1 MTVKIKICGITC
13 REDAQKARECGA
25 DYIGIIVN
33 IAGSRRS
40 VSTQQAIEI
49 SSGIPSTVL
58 LMEGQLPSIAT
69 ALRHIKPHAV
79 QLIGQFPP
87 GDIPRFK
94 GMTDVKIWKTVHVP
108 RRGHDASQ
116 ELEHQ
121 IAELQ
126 QHGIDALVLD
136 TLVPGHK
143 GGTGQTCDWHSA
155 ASIVQSVEV
164 PVFLAGGL
172 TPENVTQALSVVK
185 PFGVDVSSGVESSPG
200 CKDHEKISRFIRL
213 VAAAQ
218 KPIPSTTV
226 PS

>member
-33 IAGSRRS
+33 IAGSCRS
-40 VSTQQAIEI
+40 VSTQQAVEI
-49 SSGIPSTVL
+49 GSGIPATVL
-58 LMEGQLPSIAT
+58 LMEGQLKSIET
-69 ALRHIKPHAV
+69 TLRSIKPYAV
-79 QLIGQFPP
+79 QLIGQFPAR
-87 GDIPRFK
+87 DIHRLK
-94 GMTDVKIWKTVHVP
+94 GLMDVKIWKTVHVP
-108 RRGHDASQ
+108 RLGHDASQ
-116 ELEHQ
+116 ELKHQ
-121 IAELQ
+121 IAELK

-155 ASIVQSVEV
+155 ARIVQSVEL

-185 PFGVDVSSGVESSPG
+185 PFGVDVSSGVECSPG
-200 CKDHEKISRFIRL
+200 CKDHEKISRFIYR
-213 VAAAQ
+213 VAVAQ
-218 KPIPSTTV
+218 KSCPQK
-226 PS
+226 

>member
-40 VSTQQAIEI
+40 VSTQQAVEI

-58 LMEGQLPSIAT
+58 LMEGQLTSIET

-87 GDIPRFK
+87 GDIRRLK
-94 GMTDVKIWKTVHVP
+94 GVMDVKIWKTVHVP
-108 RRGHDASQ
+108 RRGNDASQ

-126 QHGIDALVLD
+126 QAGIDALVLD

-155 ASIVQSVEV
+155 ATIVQTVEL

-172 TPENVTQALSVVK
+172 TPENVRRALSVVK
-185 PFGVDVSSGVESSPG
+185 PFGIDVSSGVESSPG
-200 CKDHEKISRFIRL
+200 CKDHEKISRFIRQ
-213 VAAAQ
+213 VAVAQ

>member
-1 MTVKIKICGITC
+1 MTVRIKICGITC

-40 VSTQQAIEI
+40 VSTQQAVEI

-58 LMEGQLPSIAT
+58 LMEGQLRSIES
-69 ALRHIKPHAV
+69 ALLHIKPHAV
-79 QLIGQFPP
+79 QLIGQFPY
-87 GDIPRFK
+87 GDIHKLK
-94 GMTDVKIWKTVHVP
+94 GVADVKIWKTIHVP
-108 RRGHDASQ
+108 RRGHDSSH

-121 IAELQ
+121 VADLQ
-126 QHGIDALVLD
+126 HHGIDALVLD

-155 ASIVQSVEV
+155 ARIVQSVEL

-172 TPENVTQALSVVK
+172 TPENVTEALSVVK
-185 PFGVDVSSGVESSPG
+185 PFGVDISSGVESSPG
-200 CKDHEKISRFIRL
+200 CKDYEKISRFIYQ
-213 VAAAQ
+213 VTAAQ
-218 KPIPSTTV
+218 KHIPSKTV

>member
-1 MTVKIKICGITC
+1 M
-13 REDAQKARECGA
+13 E
-25 DYIGIIVN
+25 N
-33 IAGSRRS
+33 RS
-40 VSTQQAIEI
+40 CSPQ
-49 SSGIPSTVL
+49 
-58 LMEGQLPSIAT
+58 
-69 ALRHIKPHAV
+69 
-79 QLIGQFPP
+79 
-87 GDIPRFK
+87 
-94 GMTDVKIWKTVHVP
+94 
-108 RRGHDASQ
+108 GHDASQ

>member
-13 REDAQKARECGA
+13 REDAQTAREYGA

-40 VSTQQAIEI
+40 VSTLQAVEI
-49 SSGIPSTVL
+49 VSVIPLSVL
-58 LMEGQLPSIAT
+58 LMEGQLTTIET

-79 QLIGQFPP
+79 QLIGQFTPR
-87 GDIPRFK
+87 DIQRLK
-94 GMTDVKIWKTVHVP
+94 GATDVKIWKTVHVP
-108 RRGHDASQ
+108 RRGHDATQ

-121 IAELQ
+121 IDELQ
-126 QHGIDALVLD
+126 QAGIDAIVLD

-155 ASIVQSVEV
+155 AAIVQTVEL

-172 TPENVTQALSVVK
+172 TPENITQALSVVN

-200 CKDHEKISRFIRL
+200 CKDHEKILRFIRQ
-213 VAAAQ
+213 VTVAQ
-218 KPIPSTTV
+218 KTISPTTV
-226 PS
+226 SS

>member
-13 REDAQKARECGA
+13 REDAQKALECRA

-33 IAGSRRS
+33 IAGSSRS
-40 VSTQQAIEI
+40 VSTQQAVRI

-58 LMEGQLPSIAT
+58 LMEGQFTPIET

-79 QLIGQFPP
+79 QLIGHFPS
-87 GDIPRFK
+87 GDIRRLK
-94 GMTDVKIWKTVHVP
+94 GMMDVKVWKTVHVP
-108 RRGHDASQ
+108 RRGNDASQ

-126 QHGIDALVLD
+126 QAGIDALVLD

-155 ASIVQSVEV
+155 AAIVQSVEL

-172 TPENVTQALSVVK
+172 TPENVSQALSAVK
-185 PFGVDVSSGVESSPG
+185 PFGIDVSSGVESSPG
-200 CKDHEKISRFIRL
+200 CKDHEKILQFIRK
-213 VAAAQ
+213 VTEAQ

>member
-25 DYIGIIVN
+25 DYVGIIVN

-40 VSTQQAIEI
+40 VSTQKAIEI
-49 SSGIPSTVL
+49 GSGIHATVL
-58 LMEGQLPSIAT
+58 LMEGQFAAIET

-79 QLIGQFPP
+79 QLIGRFPP
-87 GDIPRFK
+87 GNIRRLK
-94 GMTDVKIWKTVHVP
+94 GVTDVQIWKTVHVP
-108 RRGHDASQ
+108 RRGHNSIH

-126 QHGIDALVLD
+126 QDGIDAIVLD
-136 TLVPGHK
+136 TMVPGLK
-143 GGTGQTCDWHSA
+143 GGTGETCDWGIA
-155 ASIVQSVEV
+155 ASIVQTVAL

-172 TPENVTQALSVVK
+172 TPENVTQALSAVK

-200 CKDHEKISRFIRL
+200 CKDHEKILRFIRR

-218 KPIPSTTV
+218 KTIPSTTV

>member
-1 MTVKIKICGITC
+1 MTVQIKICGITC

-40 VSTQQAIEI
+40 VAIQQAVEI

-58 LMEGQLPSIAT
+58 LMEGQISSIET
-69 ALRHIKPHAV
+69 ALRHIRPYAV

-87 GDIPRFK
+87 GDIRSLK
-94 GMTDVKIWKTVHVP
+94 CVTDVKIWKTVHVP
-108 RRGHDASQ
+108 RSGHDASH

-126 QHGIDALVLD
+126 QAGIDAIVLD

-155 ASIVQSVEV
+155 ARIVQSVEL

-172 TPENVTQALSVVK
+172 TPENVTQAIAEVK
-185 PFGVDVSSGVESSPG
+185 PFGVDVSSGVESSP
-200 CKDHEKISRFIRL
+200 R
-213 VAAAQ
+213 
-218 KPIPSTTV
+218 P
-226 PS
+226 

>member
-40 VSTQQAIEI
+40 VSTQQAVEI
-49 SSGIPSTVL
+49 GSGIPSTVL
-58 LMEGQLPSIAT
+58 LMEGQLTSIET

-87 GDIPRFK
+87 GDIRRLK
-94 GMTDVKIWKTVHVP
+94 GVTDVKIWKTVHVP
-108 RRGHDASQ
+108 RPGNDASQ

-121 IAELQ
+121 IDELQ
-126 QHGIDALVLD
+126 QAGIDALVLD

-155 ASIVQSVEV
+155 AQYRS
-164 PVFLAGGL
+164 
-172 TPENVTQALSVVK
+172 N
-185 PFGVDVSSGVESSPG
+185 
-200 CKDHEKISRFIRL
+200 R
-213 VAAAQ
+213 
-218 KPIPSTTV
+218 
-226 PS
+226 